1 VGHGPASSLGDRL
14 SVVLLT
20 YNCAHRIEPVV
31 ERLLGL
37 GLPVI
42 AVDNGSRDG
51 TADVLER

>member
-1 VGHGPASSLGDRL
+1 MGHGPASSLGDRL